1 MMAIAVRLLIFVAVV
16 YLGLCA
22 IIYFRQDRFIYP
34 APRTAYDPA
43 PGYAAV
49 QLTTADGLTL
59 AAHWRAPDTDRP
71 VVVHFH
77 GNGGSL
83 DGAMNENRVFADRGF
98 GVLLVEYRGYGGNP
112 GSPGEAG
119 FYADGRAAMAFLQN
133 RAIPMDR
140 TILKGHS
147 IGTGTATQLAQE
159 FSPAALILLAPFTS
173 IKDRVADALPFVPVR
188 ALLHTDFDNA
198 AKLPALRMPVL
209 IQHGDRDEVIPL
221 SHAEALSGAG
231 PHVTY
236 QRFDGSG
243 HDLTFEPSVQKAQ
256 LDWLI
261 DQGIAGDSLADREP
275 APDAGLDAR

>member
-83 DGAMNENRVFADRGF
+83 DGAIGENRVFADRGF

-119 FYADGRAAMAFLQN
+119 FYADGRAAMEFLQN

-147 IGTGTATQLAQE
+147 IGTGTAQVSPRRQAPSEQVSPSAQE
-159 FSPAALILLAPFTS
+159 PQDPPQVSEPQTASPQVGSQIANSTVKSPLSSDSAESTKRYRLSAPAGTVSVSAEPDPAASETRRQVLS
-173 IKDRVADALPFVPVR
+173 R
-188 ALLHTDFDNA
+188 A
-198 AKLPALRMPVL
+198 
-209 IQHGDRDEVIPL
+209 
-221 SHAEALSGAG
+221 SH
-231 PHVTY
+231 
-236 QRFDGSG
+236 
-243 HDLTFEPSVQKAQ
+243 
-256 LDWLI
+256 
-261 DQGIAGDSLADREP
+261 SLAR
-275 APDAGLDAR
+275 